1 MRTSRPAIL
10 LKSVGANAERSRN
23 HNRQLM
29 LERIRNAGQMGRAEM
44 ARASGLSTQAVSN
57 IIADMLEDGL
67 ILEVGRRTGARGLPA
82 VQYGLNPGGGYAFG
96 VEIRPDA
103 VFAALLDL
111 SGETV
116 FSERRAQ
123 TGIGPDPV
131 TQTVGA
137 LLKQALDST
146 GVSAAKV
153 LGAGIV
159 LPGPFGQTGIQN
171 SGSELPGWEGV
182 DLSAWFQDAL
192 GLPVFIENDANA
204 AAIAERVKGAAQ
216 ALDSYAF
223 LYFGAGLGLGWVH
236 NGVLATGAF
245 GNAGEIGHIPVPCDG
260 QTVLLETVVSRLS
273 VQQALAERNIAIQDG
288 ADLQRLFDAADPT
301 LMAWLDRAKAPLSV
315 AIATVENLLDPE
327 AIILGGAMPDGILDH
342 LIDGIA
348 LQVKSVSNRA
358 DRTVPRLIRG
368 SSGRMTAT
376 LGAAAL
382 VINQAFTPT
391 ISLAS

>member
-1 MRTSRPAIL
+1 MRTSRPAII

-23 HNRQLM
+23 HNRQLI
-29 LERIRNAGQMGRAEM
+29 LERIRDAGQMGRAEM

-57 IIADMLEDGL
+57 IIADMMGDGL

-111 SGETV
+111 SGKTI
-116 FSERRAQ
+116 FSARRAQ
-123 TGIGPDPV
+123 TSVGPEPV
-131 TQTVGA
+131 TEAVVA
-137 LLKQALDST
+137 LLTQALEAS
-146 GVSAAKV
+146 GVSASKV

-171 SGSELPGWEGV
+171 SGSELSGWKGI
-182 DLSAWFQDAL
+182 DLSAWFQSAL
-192 GLPVFIENDANA
+192 GLPVIIENDANA

-236 NGVLATGAF
+236 NGALATGAY

-273 VQQALAERNIAIQDG
+273 VQQALADKGIVISDG
-288 ADLQRLFDAADPT
+288 QDLQHLFERANPT
-301 LMAWLDRAKAPLSV
+301 LLAWLDRAQAPLSV
-315 AIATVENLLDPE
+315 AVATVENLLDPQ
-327 AIILGGAMPDGILDH
+327 AIILGGAMPDGILDY
-342 LIDGIA
+342 LIEGVG
-348 LQVKSVSNRA
+348 LQVKSVSNRV

>member
-1 MRTSRPAIL
+1 
-10 LKSVGANAERSRN
+10 
-23 HNRQLM
+23 M
-29 LERIRNAGQMGRAEM
+29 LERIRDAGQMGRAEM

-67 ILEVGRRTGARGLPA
+67 IQEVGRRTGARGMPA
-82 VQYGLNPGGGYAFG
+82 VQYGLNPGGGFAFG

-111 SGETV
+111 SGETL
-116 FSERRAQ
+116 FSARRAQ
-123 TGIGPDPV
+123 VDNGPEPV
-131 TQTVGA
+131 TDTVVA
-137 LLKQALDST
+137 LLKQALAQS
-146 GVSAAKV
+146 GARASRV

-171 SGSELPGWEGV
+171 SGSELSGWRGI
-182 DLSAWFQDAL
+182 DLARWFQDAL
-192 GLPVFIENDANA
+192 QLPVIIENDANA
-204 AAIAERVKGAAQ
+204 AAIAERVTGAAQ
-216 ALDSYAF
+216 ALDSYAY
-223 LYFGAGLGLGWVH
+223 LYFGTGLGLGWV
-236 NGVLATGAF
+236 NKGALATGAF

-260 QTVLLETVVSRLS
+260 RTVLLETVVSRLS
-273 VQQALAERNIAIQDG
+273 VQQALADRGIRIRDG
-288 ADLQRLFDAADPT
+288 KDLQGLFDTADPA
-301 LMAWLDRAKAPLSV
+301 LMAWLERAKGPLSV
-315 AIATVENLLDPE
+315 AIATIENLLDPQ

-342 LIDGIA
+342 LIDGVR
-348 LQVKSVSNRA
+348 LPEKSVSNRS

-368 SSGRMTAT
+368 TSGRMTAT